1 MFNLLSLQTR
11 YLYAKINNHFM
22 NRKLGDRDTQA
33 ISDMGRQFSDV
44 TILMHEAIAHNA
56 GLSGTDHKYLGI
68 LIRNGSMS
76 AGDLSR
82 LTGLTTG
89 AITGVIDRLEK
100 NNLVKREFD
109 KHDRRKIIIVP
120 DTQTAMKLLGGPFA
134 DLQEKMVSLISKLNE
149 NEIKIIEKYMLST
162 MEIMKEVTDN
172 LNKSKK

>member
-1 MFNLLSLQTR
+1 MTI
-11 YLYAKINNHFM
+11 AV
-22 NRKLGDRDTQA
+22 NRKLGKQDIQA
-33 ISDMGRQFSDV
+33 ISDMGRQFSDI
-44 TILMHEAIAHNA
+44 TILMHEAIARNA

-76 AGDLSR
+76 AGELSK

-89 AITGVIDRLEK
+89 AVTGLIDRLEK
-100 NNLVKREFD
+100 NNLAKREFD

-120 DTQTAMKLLGGPFA
+120 NTQIAMKLLGGPFA

-149 NEIKIIEKYMLST
+149 NEIEIIEKYMLSI
-162 MEIMKEVTDN
+162 MEIMKEITDN

>member
-1 MFNLLSLQTR
+1 MKRELD
-11 YLYAKINNHFM
+11 K
-22 NRKLGDRDTQA
+22 RDIQA
-33 ISDMGRQFSDV
+33 ISDMGRQFSDI
-44 TILMHEAIAHNA
+44 TIAMHEAIAHSA

-76 AGDLSR
+76 AGDLSKI
-82 LTGLTTG
+82 TGLTTG
-89 AITGVIDRLEK
+89 AVTGVIDRLER

-120 DTQTAMKLLGGPFA
+120 NTQTAMKLLGGPFS
-134 DLQEKMVSLISKLNE
+134 DLQKKMVSMISKLKE
-149 NEIKIIEKYMLST
+149 NEIEIIERYMLSA